1 MRLRGWYE
9 RARTQKISVTLFC
22 LLDLDFKGF
31 PLRISKTVFK
41 MSHAQNVTQSSFKNE
56 VLDANVP
63 VIVDFY
69 ADWCGPCRMLGPVLD
84 RVAQAFVEQA
94 KIVKVNIDQ
103 EPGLASQFNVSSI
116 PMLLFVYK
124 GEIVGKATGVASEA
138 DLKKVLNQMIAT
150 T

>member
-1 MRLRGWYE
+1 
-9 RARTQKISVTLFC
+9 
-22 LLDLDFKGF
+22 
-31 PLRISKTVFK
+31 

-84 RVAQAFVEQA
+84 RVAQAFVGQA

-103 EPGLASQFNVSSI
+103 EPALAQQFNVSSI
-116 PMLLFVYK
+116 PTLAFVIR
-124 GEIVGKATGVASEA
+124 GEVVGQSAGLPSESE
-138 DLKKVLNQMIAT
+138 LSSVVEQLISMN
-150 T
+150 